1 MGERDVTVAVR
12 LPDAS
17 TAISPNRSPGPSS
30 RTGAPSTVPVGGRA
44 VHDREDAVAEVALA
58 GQVDPRF
65 RLDEVG
71 ALGQRGEVVRGE
83 AAEAARCAAPRST
96 TPRAYCASIR
106 REVP

>member
-1 MGERDVTVAVR
+1 MGELDVTVAVR

-17 TAISPNRSPGPSS
+17 TAISPNRSPGPSVADG
-30 RTGAPSTVPVGGRA
+30 RAVDGDGGRA

-71 ALGQRGEVVRGE
+71 ALGQRGEVVGGE
-83 AAEAARCAAPRST
+83 AAEERHAAQLPHVDHATSLTGGRVA
-96 TPRAYCASIR
+96 
-106 REVP
+106 VL